1 MITPAD
7 LAKRVNSDDFLRQA
21 VTSTTVGGIE
31 QLLAQLPIVSE
42 DDTSFDSTNPSKAWK
57 TGHLHWLPV
66 GRDRGNAGRI
76 KLANQPVNPMAERIV
91 NGMEALIELMR
102 ALDLLDHPSEPI
114 PQNPRAAVKQYFGL
128 PSLDEIPKI
137 EDPVT
142 AKKVREKARELARK
156 LRVRLLIDK
165 KKGQWPF
172 TVVIEDEGIG
182 QPPDLVHA
190 TLLSLGT
197 TTKGDKPYMIGLFGQ
212 GGSSAY
218 AISQYSWV
226 ISRRAPQLLNGN
238 ADGVG
243 WSVVK
248 QIFPKG
254 RRDPYFAYLAASP
267 DGQVLTF
274 PPESADALGI
284 KHGTR
289 FAHIGLDFQKGGS
302 AIVRNLY
309 PALNHVLYNPMLPYE
324 LYAARDEADVMWGNA
339 YRLSN
344 LSSPSSRSAAP
355 VLDKTFAPQSVG
367 TL

>member
-1 MITPAD
+1 MTTPID
-7 LAKRVNSDDFLRQA
+7 LTERIDSENFLRQA
-21 VTSTTVGGIE
+21 VIASTVSAVE

-42 DDTSFDSTNPSKAWK
+42 NDTAFDPTDPSKMWRP
-57 TGHLHWLPV
+57 GYLHWLPV

-102 ALDLLDHPSEPI
+102 VLELLADPSAPA
-114 PQNPRAAVKQYFGL
+114 PASPRAAVKQYFGI
-128 PSLDEIPKI
+128 PSLDELPKI
-137 EDPVT
+137 ENSEV
-142 AKKVREKARELARK
+142 AKEIWNKARDLARK
-156 LRVRLLIDK
+156 LRVRLLVDK
-165 KKGQWPF
+165 KKGAMPF
-172 TVVIEDEGIG
+172 TVVIEDDGIG
-182 QPPDLVHA
+182 QSPDMIHA
-190 TLLSLGT
+190 TLLSLGS

-218 AISQYSWV
+218 ATSQFSWV
-226 ISRRAPQLLNGN
+226 ISRRAQKALNGH

-254 RRDPYFAYLAASP
+254 RRDPYFAYLAANP
-267 DGQVLTF
+267 DGRVLGF
-274 PPESADALGI
+274 LSNIADKVGI

-302 AIVRNLY
+302 AVVRNLY

-324 LYAARDEADVMWGNA
+324 LYAGRDSADVMWGNA

-344 LSSPSSRSAAP
+344 LSSSSNKRPA
-355 VLDKTFAPQSVG
+355 LDKTFPSQSISQI
-367 TL
+367 